1 MSVDGTAAMTQATAV
16 DLSSPSSVRR
26 AIREGRFRAFT
37 SEIAPDYAQ
46 GNLFIVPEAWA
57 DDFARFC
64 DLNSQALPVL
74 GRSRPGSPHIPELAA
89 DLDLRTD
96 VGQYMVFRDG
106 VLTDTP
112 ENISDIWRDD
122 LVAFVLGCSFS
133 FEEILKRH
141 GLRLRHHEEGEVSAM
156 YVTNRSVVPVGPFS
170 GPLVVSMRPMT
181 PADAISAISLC
192 SRYPQFHGAPVHI
205 GLPEML
211 GIEDLKS
218 TYGGHGFTDVRETE
232 LPVFWACGA
241 TAQLVALQARLP
253 LCITHYKAHMVLT
266 DLPVLQSKA

>member
-1 MSVDGTAAMTQATAV
+1 MPIDDAAAV

-26 AIREGRFRAFT
+26 AIREGRFHAFT

-112 ENISDIWRDD
+112 ETISDIWRDD
-122 LVAFVLGCSFS
+122 FVAFVLGCSFS

-156 YVTNRSVVPVGPFS
+156 YVTNRSVVPVGPFC
-170 GPLVVSMRPMT
+170 GPLVAMLTLPTVPWRSRSHRFARDDRHRGFEGDLRGARFHRRSRDGIAHILGLWRDGATCRAPRPAT
-181 PADAISAISLC
+181 AVHHPLQGPYGADGHAGSAS
-192 SRYPQFHGAPVHI
+192 GVAPLRSPDFRVLRHRHI
-205 GLPEML
+205 G
-211 GIEDLKS
+211 
-218 TYGGHGFTDVRETE
+218 R
-232 LPVFWACGA
+232 
-241 TAQLVALQARLP
+241 
-253 LCITHYKAHMVLT
+253 
-266 DLPVLQSKA
+266 